1 MNSIEENSTLF
12 LDFDPAYE
20 QLTIHNITTIQ
31 GDTSTRQLKAES
43 IRVLDRETE
52 LEYQIF
58 NGTKSASI
66 ILEDI
71 RMGDIIEYSYS
82 IKGINPVFQKS
93 YYGRNTVQW
102 SVPVQE
108 YNLRLLHPQNRP
120 VNIKYHKTDLKPEV
134 FQRNQQVEYRWTSKN
149 PPVIT
154 GEGQLPDDFT
164 LYPWIQFS
172 EADTWQDVVQWAL
185 PLYQPDIK
193 PGPELQAIVKQMAI
207 DYPSQELRSAAVL
220 QFAQEQIRYLGIEI
234 GSGSYVPNPA
244 NLVLQRRFGDCKD
257 KTMLMITLLKA
268 LGIEAY
274 PALVN
279 TKLHNGISEW
289 LPSATAFNHVM
300 VYAKLNNKAYWLDPT
315 RQPQKGSLDR
325 IYQPDYGLALL
336 IKADSNSLYQMP
348 SAKIYKKS
356 IVDDWTFNETDSSAT
371 YKITTLYR
379 GRSADYIRQKLASKP
394 LRETQESY
402 LNYFAKIYP
411 SIVLEKPFNIIDDT
425 EKNEVQVEEVYLIPN
440 IWEEGKDQQGKLG
453 ADFYPVDLFDYSKKP
468 KILHR
473 KQPLALEHPIYIEQK
488 TQIHLGDGWDL
499 EDTHVKLKNP
509 GFNFEKVTKYTA
521 GVLHLDYQYRSKS
534 NTIKLEDLKHYLTDL
549 ETMDDDLGYS
559 LWKYGAEF
567 NAESDT
573 EEINWTLVILFIL
586 ASSIFLML
594 SIWVYQHD
602 SNKPMLP
609 EQMKDPKLSGIRG
622 WLLLPALAVIINP
635 LQIMKSLYSD
645 ILPSLSLPIWN
656 QLTQTSGEM
665 YHSAWAPIL
674 ILETLVNLGL
684 LFFAFAIIVLFF
696 QKRRTLPKFYISF
709 LAMSLVFVL
718 IDHLTLMNFKPI
730 ADQLTS
736 ADTRDTTRTVISSLI
751 WISYFMT
758 SKRVKATFV
767 EPKK

>member
-1 MNSIEENSTLF
+1 
-12 LDFDPAYE
+12 
-20 QLTIHNITTIQ
+20 
-31 GDTSTRQLKAES
+31 
-43 IRVLDRETE
+43 LDRETE

-71 RMGDIIEYSYS
+71 RVGDIIEYSYS

-108 YNLRLLHPQNRP
+108 YKLRLLHPQSRP
-120 VNIKYHKTDLKPEV
+120 INIKYHKTDLTPEV
-134 FQRNQQVEYRWTSKN
+134 FRKNQQVEYRWISKN
-149 PPVIT
+149 PPVIS
-154 GEGQLPDDFT
+154 GERQLPAAYT

-172 EADTWQDVVQWAL
+172 EANTWQDIVQWAL
-185 PLYQPDIK
+185 PLYQLDVK
-193 PGPELQAIVKQMAI
+193 PGPKLQVIIEKI
-207 DYPSQELRSAAVL
+207 SKSHPSQEQRVTAIL
-220 QFAQEQIRYLGIEI
+220 QFVQEQIRYLGIEI

-257 KTMLMITLLKA
+257 KTMLMITMLKA
-268 LGIEAY
+268 FGIEAY

-279 TKLHNGISEW
+279 TDLHNGISEW
-289 LPSATAFNHVM
+289 QPAATAFDHVM

-315 RQPQKGSLDR
+315 RQPQKGNLDR

-336 IKADSNSLYQMP
+336 VKADSISLSQMP
-348 SAKIYKKS
+348 PAKIYKKI

-379 GRSADYIRQKLASKP
+379 GNSADYIRHKLASKP
-394 LRETQESY
+394 LKETQETY

-411 SIVLEKPFNIIDDT
+411 SIVLTQPFNIIDDT
-425 EKNEVQVEEVYLIPN
+425 EKNELQVEEVYSIPN

-488 TQIHLGDGWDL
+488 TRIHLGDGWDL
-499 EDTHVKLKNP
+499 EDTQVKLQNT
-509 GFNFEKVTKYTA
+509 GFYFEKNIKYTA
-521 GVLHLDYQYRSKS
+521 GVLQLDYQYRSKS
-534 NTIKLEDLKHYLTDL
+534 RAIKLGDFKQYLTDL
-549 ETMDDDLGYS
+549 ETMDDELGYS

-567 NAESDT
+567 NVESDT
-573 EEINWTLVILFIL
+573 EETNWTLVILFIL
-586 ASSIFLML
+586 AGSIFLML
-594 SIWVYQHD
+594 SIWVYRHD
-602 SNKPMLP
+602 SNKPVLS
-609 EQMKDPKLSGIRG
+609 EQETKSEHAGIRG
-622 WLLLPALAVIINP
+622 WLLFPALAVIINP
-635 LQIMKSLYSD
+635 LQIMNSLYSD

-656 QLTQTSGEM
+656 QLTQTGSEM

-684 LFFAFAIIVLFF
+684 LFFAFAIIILFF

-709 LAMSLVFVL
+709 LALSLVFVL
-718 IDHLTLMNFKPI
+718 IDHLTLMNFKPV

-736 ADTRDTTRTVISSLI
+736 ADTRDTTRVVISSLI
-751 WISYFMT
+751 WISYFMI